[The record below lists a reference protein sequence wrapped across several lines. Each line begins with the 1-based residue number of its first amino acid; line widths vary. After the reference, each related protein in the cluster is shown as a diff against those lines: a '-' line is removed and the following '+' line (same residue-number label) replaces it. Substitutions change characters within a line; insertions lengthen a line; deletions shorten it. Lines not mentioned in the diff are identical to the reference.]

1 MKTKTENHYQDLKY
15 FLILVILALI
25 VLASYNWGYYSGERN
40 ATDIHTKNEIATRYF
55 KYIGNPDNLQEQCTF
70 DHVIYGYST
79 ECNRAPETVNTQYQ
93 IEQRAKDLP
102 QKTCYSWQEIEV
114 VIFGQIQE

>member
-1 MKTKTENHYQDLKY
+1 MTPNKSEMLRY
-15 FLILVILALI
+15 FLIVVIFSAV
-25 VLASYNWGYYSGERN
+25 VLASFNWGYYEGEQN
-40 ATDIHTKNEIATRYF
+40 ATDIHTKNEIAKRYF
-55 KYIGNPDNLQEQCTF
+55 KYIGNPNNLQEQCTF

-79 ECNRAPETVNTQYQ
+79 ECNRSPETVNTQYQ